1 MLSPIINKKVW
12 MITLNTSCHHKEKAG
27 KCNKRRKECKRYNN
41 LWGEMKLRWFM
52 EDIIVYV
59 ENFKEL
65 TKEILEL
72 MCPLSKISGK
82 KINMPKSIVFPYLN
96 NKQLQ
101 FNVHNMLFQNE
112 IFWYKST
119 KFVDD
124 ALKSHC
130 LSLHSSAIISIFF
143 GSLWRNFWILKL

>member
-1 MLSPIINKKVW
+1 
-12 MITLNTSCHHKEKAG
+12 
-27 KCNKRRKECKRYNN
+27 
-41 LWGEMKLRWFM
+41 M

-143 GSLWRNFWILKL
+143 GSL